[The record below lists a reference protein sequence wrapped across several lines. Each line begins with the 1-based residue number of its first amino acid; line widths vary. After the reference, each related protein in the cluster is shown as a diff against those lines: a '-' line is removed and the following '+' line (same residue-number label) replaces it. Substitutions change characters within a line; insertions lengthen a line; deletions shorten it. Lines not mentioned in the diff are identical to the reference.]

1 MTDAHHARLAEE
13 FDRSRNHLRA
23 VAYRMLGSADETEDA
38 VQEGW
43 LRASGADA
51 DAVTNLKGW
60 LTVIVGRIYLDM
72 LRSRRH
78 RREDFVEAAELDR
91 MTADA
96 ADPQDEAELADS
108 VGLALLVVL
117 DTLSPA
123 ERVAFVLHDLFAVPF
138 DEIAPIVERSAVAAK
153 KLASRARRRVHGKAV
168 VAERDLVRQRT
179 VVEAFLAASRAG
191 DIDGLLAVL
200 APDVVRRA
208 EPVVL
213 RVGLETE
220 LRGARQPRRRDAGQH
235 PPGPLRA
242 SGPGQRS
249 GRRGGGAPRP
259 AGAGSSVHDRRRPH
273 RRNERDQQ
281 FRQIASAATGRPRR
295 PVVLGTLLS
304 TA

>member
-1 MTDAHHARLAEE
+1 MRTHARLAEE

-60 LTVIVGRIYLDM
+60 LTVIVGRICLDM

-78 RREDFVEAAELDR
+78 RREDVVEAAELDR

-96 ADPQDEAELADS
+96 ADPQHEAELADS

-220 LRGARQPRRRDAGQH
+220 LRGARRLAEETRANTRRARYA
-235 PPGPLRA
+235 RA
-242 SGPGQRS
+242 ALVNGVVGAVV
-249 GRRGGGAPRP
+249 APRGRL
-259 AGAGSSVHDRRRPH
+259 ALVLQFTIVGDRIAEMNVISSSDRLRRL
-273 RRNERDQQ
+273 QL
-281 FRQIASAATGRPRR
+281 A
-295 PVVLGTLLS
+295 VLDDPWYS
-304 TA
+304 EHF

>member
-1 MTDAHHARLAEE
+1 MR
-13 FDRSRNHLRA
+13 FRRS
-23 VAYRMLGSADETEDA
+23 
-38 VQEGW
+38 W

-60 LTVIVGRIYLDM
+60 LTVIVGRICLDM

-108 VGLALLVVL
+108 SDLPSPCRVGH
-117 DTLSPA
+117 A
-123 ERVAFVLHDLFAVPF
+123 ESRRAGRVRAARFVRGAVRRDRPDRRAFC
-138 DEIAPIVERSAVAAK
+138 VAAK

-168 VAERDLVRQRT
+168 VAEQDLVRRRT

-220 LRGARQPRRRDAGQH
+220 LRGARRLAEETLANTRRARYA
-235 PPGPLRA
+235 RA
-242 SGPGQRS
+242 ALVNGVVGAVV
-249 GRRGGGAPRP
+249 APRGRLALVLP
-259 AGAGSSVHDRRRPH
+259 VHDRRRPH

>member
-1 MTDAHHARLAEE
+1 
-13 FDRSRNHLRA
+13 
-23 VAYRMLGSADETEDA
+23 
-38 VQEGW
+38 
-43 LRASGADA
+43 
-51 DAVTNLKGW
+51 
-60 LTVIVGRIYLDM
+60 LTVIVSRICLDM

-96 ADPQDEAELADS
+96 GDPQHEAELADS

-138 DEIAPIVERSAVAAK
+138 DEIATIVERSPVAAK
-153 KLASRARRRVHGKAV
+153 KLASRARRRVYGKAV
-168 VAERDLVRQRT
+168 VAEQDLVRQRA

-208 EPVVL
+208 EPGVV

-220 LRGARQPRRRDAGQH
+220 MRGARRFVEETLTNIRRARYA
-235 PPGPLRA
+235 RA
-242 SGPGQRS
+242 ALVNGEVGAVV
-249 GRRGGGAPRP
+249 APRGWL
-259 AGAGSSVHDRRRPH
+259 ALVLQFSIVDDRIAEMSVISSSDRVRRLDLAVLD
-273 RRNERDQQ
+273 EV
-281 FRQIASAATGRPRR
+281 RPLA
-295 PVVLGTLLS
+295 P
-304 TA
+304 